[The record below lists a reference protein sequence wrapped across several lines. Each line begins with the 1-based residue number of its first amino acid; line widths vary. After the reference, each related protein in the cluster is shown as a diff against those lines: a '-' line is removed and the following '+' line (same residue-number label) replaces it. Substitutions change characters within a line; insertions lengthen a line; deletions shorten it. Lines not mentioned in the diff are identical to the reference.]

1 LFARSLSPEAQFRR
15 GEMAMNERSEPN
27 DPVTTPETAPN
38 QREVATVM
46 LTQAELDARMAAA
59 RKDGRTS

>member
-1 LFARSLSPEAQFRR
+1 
-15 GEMAMNERSEPN
+15 MNERSEPN